1 MTNSVTWSHDKLSP
15 HFSRVARAVCMTVLC
30 ALLGVG
36 CATSMRVQVQS
47 SKDTND
53 GKPLYMLVRA
63 VDSRALVSESYAD
76 ASALVFTTKKDPTV
90 KHVQAIMPGTEINV
104 TIPTPESSDVALYF
118 FYTQPGDQWRIPL
131 TQPLPSDIVVELGS
145 NQIERASIRRK

>member
-1 MTNSVTWSHDKLSP
+1 MSNALKRCHRWSSKHA
-15 HFSRVARAVCMTVLC
+15 ARFMQTLVMMLLC
-30 ALLGVG
+30 TLVGVG

-76 ASALVFTTKKDPTV
+76 ASALVFTTKKDPSV

-104 TIPTPESSDVALYF
+104 TIPTPESSDIALYF
-118 FYTQPGDQWRIPL
+118 FYTHPGDQWRIPL

-145 NQIERASIRRK
+145 NQIKRASVRRK

>member
-1 MTNSVTWSHDKLSP
+1 MKLSETRTTQTAFRSGP
-15 HFSRVARAVCMTVLC
+15 RVAHFLCVWVLST
-30 ALLGVG
+30 LLGMG

-47 SKDTND
+47 SRDTND

-63 VDSRALVSESYAD
+63 VDSRALVSESYQD
-76 ASALVFTTKKDPTV
+76 ASSFVFTTKKDPSV
-90 KHVQAIMPGTEINV
+90 KHVQAIMPGTEVNV

-118 FYTQPGDQWRIPL
+118 FYTHPGDQWRIPL

-145 NQIERASIRRK
+145 NQIKRASVRRK